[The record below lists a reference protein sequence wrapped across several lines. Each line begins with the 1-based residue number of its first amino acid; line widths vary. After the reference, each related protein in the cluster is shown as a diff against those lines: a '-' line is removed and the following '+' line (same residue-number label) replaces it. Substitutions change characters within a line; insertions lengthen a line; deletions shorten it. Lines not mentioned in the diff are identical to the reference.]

1 MRPNGHKSGFWQPIP
16 LGRAFVRFV
25 MSSQIDIGAAL
36 HPEVEALLGGF
47 DDTRV
52 TRMPRRELGDEA
64 VSAAGFVA
72 VLAALWVAFGAPDGI
87 DVAAAITL
95 VACYALV
102 MRVRFAVSASYAAPT
117 QLVLVPMLFLL
128 PPALVPGAVVIAL
141 TVGNLGDY
149 LRGRTHPDR
158 VLLNL
163 SDAWH
168 AVGPALVF
176 GIAGVTGPD
185 VADAPVYLAAL
196 AAQFGLDYVAT
207 TLRER
212 FALGVSMS
220 LQLDLFAWVWLVDVL
235 LAPIGLLAVLAAPGE
250 VWPVLFV
257 LPLAGLL
264 ALFARE
270 RQVRIE
276 HSLELSQA
284 YQGTALLLSDVLEED
299 DEYTGMHS
307 RDVVSLSAAV
317 ATEMGIDDRSRRLV
331 ELGALLHDIGKIAVP
346 NEIINK
352 PGKLDEDEWAIMK
365 MHTVEGQMMLD
376 RVGGLLRDVGLVVR
390 SSHERWDG
398 TGYPDALAG
407 ADIPLEA
414 TIVSC
419 CDAFNA
425 MTTDRSYRA
434 AMSLDE
440 ALEEVRRCSGTHFNP
455 AVVDALLRV
464 AAREAVPAPQAFL
477 SA

>member
-1 MRPNGHKSGFWQPIP
+1 
-16 LGRAFVRFV
+16 
-25 MSSQIDIGAAL
+25 MSSRIDIGSDLAPQVEAMLGDFAETRATALSRREHVVEAISAAAL
-36 HPEVEALLGGF
+36 LL
-47 DDTRV
+47 
-52 TRMPRRELGDEA
+52 A
-64 VSAAGFVA
+64 V
-72 VLAALWVAFGAPDGI
+72 AALALVFPPPRAFEFATA
-87 DVAAAITL
+87 VVL
-95 VACYALV
+95 VACYATV
-102 MRVRFAVSASYAAPT
+102 MRVRFAVAASYSTPV

-128 PPALVPGAVVIAL
+128 PPAVVPLAVAVAMLICH
-141 TVGNLGDY
+141 VPDY
-149 LRGRTHPDR
+149 VRRRTHPDR
-158 VLLNL
+158 VLLAVG
-163 SDAWH
+163 DVWH

-176 GIAGVTGPD
+176 AIAAVDGPD
-185 VADAPVYLAAL
+185 VGEAPIYAAAL
-196 AAQFGLDYVAT
+196 AAQFGFDFVST

-212 FALGVSMS
+212 YALGIRDAG
-220 LQLDLFAWVWLVDVL
+220 LQVELFAWVWIVDVL
-235 LAPIGLLAVLAAPGE
+235 LAPIGFLAVLAAPGA
-250 VWPVLFV
+250 VWPVLLV

-317 ATEMGIDDRSRRLV
+317 AVELGVDDRSRRLV

-352 PGKLDEDEWAIMK
+352 PGKLDADEWAIMK
-365 MHTVEGQMMLD
+365 MHTVEGQQMLD
-376 RVGGLLRDVGLVVR
+376 RVGGVLRDVGRVVR

-398 TGYPDALAG
+398 TGYPDGLIGEA
-407 ADIPLEA
+407 IPFEA

-425 MTTDRSYRA
+425 MTTDRSYRK
-434 AMSLDE
+434 AMTTQEALDE
-440 ALEEVRRCSGTHFNP
+440 LRRCSGTHFNP

-464 AAREAVPAPQAFL
+464 AERDAVPTPQAL
-477 SA
+477 VA